1 MARDN
6 TARTR
11 LVVAVSHP
19 IQHFVS
25 FYRALAADAS
35 IDLHVIFSAPIGVT
49 PYYDEEMRS
58 EIAWNMDML
67 AGYSHEFLDSR
78 EGRQVSFWSMNS
90 PRVAERLAA
99 ARPDAIIIYGYAQ
112 MNPLRALFW
121 ARRHRVP
128 VMMISDSEQ
137 LQHRAW
143 WKRVAKSVLVRRVYG
158 ACTAFLSVGDRNEDH
173 YRDYGAR
180 DEAIFRSPFT
190 IDEASFRAA
199 AHDRAR
205 HRAAVRAELGIPDD
219 CKVLLFVGK
228 LSARKR
234 PDDLIAALKV
244 LQDRNRTGYRA
255 LFLGNGEL
263 TNTLSATAKAESLP
277 AIFAGFVNVDRL
289 PPLYA
294 ASDILVHPSQHDP
307 HPLICSEAA
316 CVGLPMILSDRVGAM
331 GATDVARP
339 GENALSFPCGN
350 IERLVDIVLEIG
362 EDPARLAAMGVRSRR
377 IFDEL
382 SIARSVAGVKEALR
396 YAGA

>member
-1 MARDN
+1 MATDN
-6 TARTR
+6 TTRTR

-25 FYRALAADAS
+25 FYRALAADPA
-35 IDLHVIFSAPIGVT
+35 IDLHVIFSAPIGVK
-49 PYYDEEMRS
+49 PYYDQEMRS
-58 EIAWNMDML
+58 EIVWNMDML
-67 AGYSHEFLDSR
+67 AGYSYEFLDR
-78 EGRQVSFWSMNS
+78 HEGRQVNFWNMNS
-90 PRVAERLAA
+90 PHMTERLAA

-128 VMMISDSEQ
+128 VIMISDSEQ
-137 LQHRAW
+137 LQHRPW
-143 WKRVAKSVLVRRVYG
+143 WKRALKSVVVRRIYG
-158 ACTAFLSVGDRNEDH
+158 ACTAFLSVGDRNEEH
-173 YRDYGAR
+173 YRHYNAR
-180 DEAIFRSPFT
+180 DEAVFRSPFT

-199 AHDRAR
+199 ALDRTR
-205 HRAAVRAELGIPDD
+205 HRATIRTELNIPDD
-219 CKVLLFVGK
+219 CKILLFVGK

-234 PDDLIAALKV
+234 PGDLLAALKV
-244 LQDRNRTGYRA
+244 LHDRDPNGYHA

-263 TNTLSATAKAESLP
+263 ISALGVAAKSLP
-277 AIFAGFVNVDRL
+277 ATFAGFVNLDRL
-289 PPLYA
+289 PQLYA

-331 GATDVARP
+331 GRTDIARP
-339 GENALSFPCGN
+339 GENALSFPCGDV
-350 IERLVDIVLEIG
+350 ERLVEVVLNIG
-362 EDPARLAAMGVRSRR
+362 EDPARLAAMGVRSRE

-382 SIARSVAGVKEALR
+382 SITRSVAGVKEALH